1 MRKTPLIVPR
11 QHTQDARINCISL
24 AQPLLA
30 HLIPSVQRTQAAR
43 TKEIVLIMGIMFCLQ
58 SPWAAHFIHGYTGT
72 LLKDRAS
79 CTSLVQK
86 IIKIYRMS
94 NTNWSPLSYIY
105 VYEVENNCHSPT
117 QPQVVSDKVIS
128 WNITPPSQT
137 FKPGS

>member
-1 MRKTPLIVPR
+1 MRKMPLIVPR
-11 QHTQDARINCISL
+11 QRTQAGRINFISL

-43 TKEIVLIMGIMFCLQ
+43 TKEIVLIMVIMFCLQ

-105 VYEVENNCHSPT
+105 FALFC
-117 QPQVVSDKVIS
+117 
-128 WNITPPSQT
+128 WNIKQYFLLNYMSMRWKIIVTAQLNL
-137 FKPGS
+137 KL